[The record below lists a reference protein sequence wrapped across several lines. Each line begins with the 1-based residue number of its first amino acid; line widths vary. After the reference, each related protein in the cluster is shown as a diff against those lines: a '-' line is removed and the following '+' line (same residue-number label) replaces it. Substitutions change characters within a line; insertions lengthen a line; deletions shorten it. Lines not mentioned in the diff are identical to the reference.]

1 MFKILFCKNRDRL
14 PPGVAEGT
22 LSSHISSAGYHA
34 TYVYRLPPG
43 LNGQASAASEETDG
57 KAPGGR
63 FEAERRFEH
72 VSSDERWFRAILG
85 GQSYGLVDWGLG

>member
-1 MFKILFCKNRDRL
+1 MFPSAVESKVEQYLKKNCCAPRRC
-14 PPGVAEGT
+14 
-22 LSSHISSAGYHA
+22 S
-34 TYVYRLPPG
+34 
-43 LNGQASAASEETDG
+43 QASAASEETDG